1 MDAGNYQR
9 GKLKDKKPT
18 SATLCKHKDGNYYI
32 HIQIKDDVPETSEP
46 ESTIGVDLGRRD
58 IDVTSDGDSWNC

>member
-18 SATLCKHKDGNYYI
+18 SATLCNPHSARNGILK
-32 HIQIKDDVPETSEP
+32 
-46 ESTIGVDLGRRD
+46 
-58 IDVTSDGDSWNC
+58 